1 MVLLTDQNRKE
12 LKRRFR
18 KDLKSDIVFSLFT
31 TNPSLLTIPG
41 RECHDCPQAQ
51 VFLEEI
57 SSLSPKIQFKTYN
70 FFDDLESKREYDI
83 DKIPAIVTE
92 SESSNRLVFYGI
104 PQGHQFP
111 VFLEGMERMSRGVSS
126 LTNTTRKGFS
136 RLDRLVSLRVFV
148 SSNSITA
155 AAVAKLA
162 QAAALQ
168 SRLIR
173 TEIIDVNGFPELSR
187 AYNVSAV
194 PKTIINNIV
203 HIDGMISEAVLLE
216 RVLESGISSIETSGQ
231 RFK

>member
-18 KDLKSDIVFSLFT
+18 KDLKRDIVFNLFT
-31 TNPSLLTIPG
+31 TTPSLLTIPG
-41 RECHDCPQAQ
+41 RECHDCPRAQ
-51 VFLEEI
+51 ELLEEI
-57 SSLSPKIQFKTYN
+57 CALSPKIQLKTYN
-70 FFDDLESKREYDI
+70 FFDDLESKREYDV

-92 SESSNRLVFYGI
+92 SEDANRLVFYGI
-104 PQGHQFP
+104 PQGHQFS
-111 VFLEGMERMSRGVSS
+111 VFLEGMERMSREVSS

-136 RLDRLVSLRVFV
+136 RLERLVSLRVFV
-148 SSNSITA
+148 SANSANA
-155 AAVAKLA
+155 AAVAQLA

-173 TEIIDVNGFPELSR
+173 TEIIDVNGFPELRR

-194 PKTIINNIV
+194 PKTIINDIV
-203 HIDGMISEAVLLE
+203 HIDGMISESLLLE
-216 RVLESGISSIETSGQ
+216 RVLESGMSSIKTSAQ